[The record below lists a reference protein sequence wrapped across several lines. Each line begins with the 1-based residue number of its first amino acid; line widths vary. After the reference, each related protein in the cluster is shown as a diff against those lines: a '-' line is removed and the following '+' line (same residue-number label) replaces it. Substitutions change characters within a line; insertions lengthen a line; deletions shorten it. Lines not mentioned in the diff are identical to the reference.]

1 MEKNVCIYTG
11 KPCEQISYEHI
22 IQASLGARWESNKII
37 CEDMQ
42 RQFSG
47 AIDTAVA
54 DAVSHLRTFFG
65 TKNGRRVAPATIKD
79 VVGGD
84 GKKYHLQPGMQLVQV
99 EPSYTIVEKD
109 GQIGV
114 EFTMADEKQLV
125 WARTKFLRENPNMRL
140 SGDSL
145 VESAQVQSYLPK
157 PLPFRLQMGG
167 KDFFRGILKSA
178 FNLLG
183 ANFPLLAQQSGFD
196 PLKAFV
202 VHGTGDSD
210 SFVRWV
216 TATESFNLPRL
227 GEIDHLFAI
236 WARNGEVF
244 GIAQLFGEIPFLLRL
259 GGGIECS
266 DFECG
271 YLVNPLRDTSPAEDR
286 SPKIDPGV
294 IPRFDDGP
302 ILPGPEVWGAM
313 TARLSRIMQTLQRR
327 GIAERVSQIV
337 DEVLLPHDGKLIT
350 AEMVAELQD
359 RMRALLE
366 NLLSPE

>member
-1 MEKNVCIYTG
+1 MGKYVCIYTG
-11 KPCEQISYEHI
+11 QPFEQASHEHI
-22 IQASLGARWESNKII
+22 IQASLGARWESDKLI

-42 RQFSG
+42 RLFSG

-65 TKNGRRVAPATIKD
+65 TKNGRGVVPATIKD

-84 GKKYHLQPGMQLVQV
+84 GKKYHLQPGMQPVQV

-114 EFTMADEKQLV
+114 VFTMADEKQLA
-125 WARTKFLRENPNMRL
+125 WARAKFLRENPNMKL
-140 SGDSL
+140 GDDS
-145 VESAQVQSYLPK
+145 VGESSQGQSYLEQ

-183 ANFPLLAQQSGFD
+183 ANFPSLAQQSGFD

-202 VHGTGDSD
+202 VHGTGDTD
-210 SFVRWV
+210 PFIRWV
-216 TATESFNLPRL
+216 TAPDPFDLPRL

-236 WARNGEVF
+236 WARDGEVF

-259 GGGIECS
+259 GGGIECPE
-266 DFECG
+266 FECG
-271 YLVNPLRDTSPAEDR
+271 YLVNPLRDTSPAENR
-286 SPKIDPGV
+286 SPKIDPGA
-294 IPRFDDGP
+294 IPRYEDGP
-302 ILPGPEVWGAM
+302 ILPGPDVWGAM
-313 TARLSRIMQTLQRR
+313 TARMSRIMQTLQRR